1 MTSAGTAIS
10 ARTVI
15 EVTVTRVTPG
25 TFVVVPNEASVNSAM
40 VWGRS
45 SYSFCTGHALSH
57 IGPAN

>member
-25 TFVVVPNEASVNSAM
+25 TFVVVPNEASVNSAI
-40 VWGRS
+40 VYGLDPVTA
-45 SYSFCTGHALSH
+45 FALDTH
-57 IGPAN
+57 